1 MRVSIVIPAYNAEKT
16 LERSLEASL
25 NQDYS
30 RDKLEVILVDDGSTD
45 RTGEIARSYESRGL
59 KYICQDNGGPAKA
72 RNTGWR
78 ASGGDIICFTDSDC
92 VPEKGWAAKL
102 VADYTSPE
110 IGGVGGSYD
119 IVNGDKLLPACIHEE
134 IRERHLR
141 MPRIVNYLG
150 SFNLSYRRQVL
161 AEAGG
166 FDESFTRAS
175 GEDND
180 LSYRVIKN
188 GHALLF
194 NQQAKVAHCYP
205 ENLLTYLKQQLVHGY
220 WRVKLHRMHPETVK
234 GDVYSGIFD
243 YIQPPLFLLTL
254 VLTPLLFIG
263 PVAVAFFLL
272 LLTELLLQ
280 LPFALKV
287 VARTGQ
293 KKYLFLILLTFL
305 RGFYRSVGLL
315 LGMARFGLGH
325 SPRRAHAESS

>member
-1 MRVSIVIPAYNAEKT
+1 VGR
-16 LERSLEASL
+16 
-25 NQDYS
+25 
-30 RDKLEVILVDDGSTD
+30 
-45 RTGEIARSYESRGL
+45 
-59 KYICQDNGGPAKA
+59 
-72 RNTGWR
+72 
-78 ASGGDIICFTDSDC
+78 
-92 VPEKGWAAKL
+92 L
-102 VADYTSPE
+102 VADYTGPE

-119 IVNGDKLLPACIHEE
+119 IVNRDKLLPACIHEE

-188 GHALLF
+188 GYTLLF
-194 NQQAKVAHCYP
+194 NLQAKVAHCYP

-220 WRVKLHRMHPETVK
+220 WRVKLHRLHPETVK

-254 VLTPLLFIG
+254 LLVPLLFIA
-263 PVAVAFFLL
+263 PVAVLVCLL
-272 LLTELLLQ
+272 LLTGLLLQ
-280 LPFALKV
+280 LPLALKV
-287 VARTGQ
+287 VARTGE
-293 KKYLFLILLTFL
+293 KKYLFLIILTFL

-315 LGMARFGLGH
+315 LGMMKFGFSV
-325 SPRRAHAESS
+325 SPRSEKANPVEHDQ